1 MKRCTTIPIL
11 IMVAMAVS
19 GCMKAGPDY
28 ERPETE
34 FSVPEAYENAAH
46 TGEYPPGGKWWEA
59 FNDDR
64 LNETVARAAAG
75 NHDIREAAARV
86 MEARA
91 LLDQADADRYPQIG
105 AAAQAS
111 RRQQTIAN
119 PITGRNESVET
130 RQFSLSLPASF
141 EIDLWGRLAR
151 ASEAGRAELMATELN
166 RRTIIHSIVAE
177 TVARYLEIRAIEAQI
192 RITEKMVET
201 SRLHLELV
209 KNRYER
215 GLAPVMELHQA
226 KRALARAQS
235 RLPALRRTAGLRRQ
249 ALSLLQGAYPDNED
263 AADQQAYAFQM
274 LDPVPEGLPAALLT
288 RRPDIMAAEARL
300 EAASAR
306 IGQAK
311 AARFPRLSLTGAFG
325 YASDSLSSFF
335 TPQNEIW
342 NIAAEGFQPI
352 YDAGK
357 LAAGQRG
364 AEARFHAQSVAY
376 ARTVLTAFGEVE
388 GALLTRREQM
398 EQRTHLAIYL
408 EQAAL
413 TEKNAENRY
422 RRGLIDYSD
431 FLDAL
436 QARYQAQM
444 EMVEIESA
452 IYANRVRLHRALG
465 GGWDIEL
472 NPLHP

>member
-1 MKRCTTIPIL
+1 MKHCKTITIL
-11 IMVAMAVS
+11 FIMAIAAW

-28 ERPETE
+28 ARPELE
-34 FSVPEAYENAAH
+34 FFVPEAYENGAH

-64 LNETVARAAAG
+64 LNGIIARAVVS
-75 NHDIREAAARV
+75 NHDIRQAAANV
-86 MEARA
+86 LEARA
-91 LLDQADADRYPQIG
+91 VLDQVDADRYPRID

-119 PITGRNESVET
+119 PLTGRAESVET
-130 RQFSLSLPASF
+130 RQFSLSVPASF

-151 ASEAGRAELMATELN
+151 ASEAGRAELMATALN
-166 RRTIIHSIVAE
+166 RRTIIHSIIAE
-177 TVARYLEIRAIEAQI
+177 TVTRYLEIRGIEAQT

-201 SRLHLELV
+201 SRMHLELV
-209 KNRYER
+209 ENRYER
-215 GLAPVMELHQA
+215 GLVPIMELHQA
-226 KRALARAQS
+226 KRALARTQS
-235 RLPALRRTAGLRRQ
+235 RLPALRRTAGLSRQ
-249 ALSLLQGAYPDNED
+249 ALSILQGAYPDNED
-263 AADQQAYAFQM
+263 AAFRQAYSFKM
-274 LDPVPEGLPAALLT
+274 LDPVPEGLPASLLA

-311 AARFPRLSLTGAFG
+311 AARFPRFSLTGAFG

-342 NIAAEGFQPI
+342 NLAVEGLQPI

-357 LAAGQRG
+357 RAAGQRA
-364 AEARFHAQSVAY
+364 AEARFHAQSMAY

-388 GALLTRREQM
+388 GALLSRREQM
-398 EQRTHLAIYL
+398 EQRAHLASYL

-413 TEKNAENRY
+413 TEKNAEDRY
-422 RRGLIDYSD
+422 RRGLIDYSG

-436 QARYQAQM
+436 QARFQAQM

-465 GGWDIEL
+465 GGWDIAL
-472 NPLHP
+472 NPMDP

>member
-1 MKRCTTIPIL
+1 MKQCAIIFIL
-11 IMVAMAVS
+11 ILMTIAAW

-28 ERPETE
+28 ARPEAD
-34 FSVPEAYENAAH
+34 FFVPEAYEHAAH
-46 TGEYPPGGKWWEA
+46 TGEYLPGGKWWEA

-64 LNETVARAAAG
+64 LNEIVARVLVS
-75 NHDIREAAARV
+75 NHDIRQAAANV
-86 MEARA
+86 LEARA
-91 LLDQADADRYPQIG
+91 LLDQVDADRYPQIG

-111 RRQQTIAN
+111 RRQQTITN
-119 PITGRNESVET
+119 PITGQAESVQT
-130 RQFSLSLPASF
+130 SQFSLSVPASF

-166 RRTIIHSIVAE
+166 RRTIIHSVIAE
-177 TVARYLEIRAIEAQI
+177 TVTRYLEIRAIEAQI

-201 SRLHLELV
+201 SRMHLELV
-209 KNRYER
+209 ENRYER

-226 KRALARAQS
+226 KRALARIQS
-235 RLPALRRTAGLRRQ
+235 RLPALRRTAGLSRQ
-249 ALSLLQGAYPDNED
+249 ALSILQGAYPDN
-263 AADQQAYAFQM
+263 ADEAVRQAYSFEM

-311 AARFPRLSLTGAFG
+311 AARFPRFSLTGAFG

-342 NIAAEGFQPI
+342 NIAVEGLQPI

-357 LAAGQRG
+357 RAAGQRA
-364 AEARFHAQSVAY
+364 AEARFQAQSMAY

-398 EQRTHLAIYL
+398 EQRAHLAIFL

-413 TEKNAENRY
+413 TEKNVEDRY
-422 RRGLIDYSD
+422 RRGLIDYSG

-436 QARYQAQM
+436 QARFQAQM

-465 GGWDIEL
+465 GGWDIAM
-472 NPLHP
+472 NPMDP